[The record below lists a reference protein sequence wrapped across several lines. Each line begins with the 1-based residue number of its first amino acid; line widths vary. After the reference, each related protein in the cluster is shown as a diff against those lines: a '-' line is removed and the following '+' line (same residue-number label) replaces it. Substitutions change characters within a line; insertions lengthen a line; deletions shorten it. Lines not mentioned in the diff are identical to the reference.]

1 MVLQSFSS
9 APPPTMAFNPD
20 REKGSVDRAEYEWW
34 ECLLFEVPK
43 GTRGPKVN
51 WDEVPYTVDPITRK
65 RKYFPPHKK

>member
-43 GTRGPKVN
+43 GTRV
-51 WDEVPYTVDPITRK
+51 TVILVRAEK
-65 RKYFPPHKK
+65 EKLYSNRRE